1 MYTFV
6 YISLNLDKKMK
17 KVENIKK
24 IAVFDFDQ
32 TIAYTPLPEDGK
44 IEYKN
49 KTGKDWPHSG
59 WWGRKESLDDEI
71 FDIDV
76 NKKVVD
82 DYKENHDNDKI
93 LLVLLTGRIKK
104 LSGDV
109 EKILN
114 KHNLHFDEYYYNDG
128 GSTDK
133 FKLSILDKL
142 INKYENVEYVE
153 MWDDRLEHI
162 PKFEAWGKENII
174 NGNIKDF
181 NINVILS

>member
-1 MYTFV
+1 
-6 YISLNLDKKMK
+6 MK
-17 KVENIKK
+17 DIENIKK

-49 KTGKDWPHSG
+49 KVGKEWPYSG
-59 WWGRKESLDDEI
+59 WWGRKESLDTDI
-71 FDIDV
+71 FDIKI
-76 NKKVVD
+76 NKKVVN
-82 DYKENHDNDKI
+82 DYNDNSNTDKI
-93 LLVLLTGRIKK
+93 LLVLLTGRISK
-104 LSGDV
+104 LSGEV

-114 KHNLHFDEYYYNDG
+114 KHNLHFDEYHYNDG

-133 FKLSILDKL
+133 FKLSVLDKL
-142 INKYENVEYVE
+142 IKKYENVEYVE

-162 PKFEAWGKENII
+162 PKFEAWGKNNII
-174 NGNIKDF
+174 NNKIKEF